1 MVSRP
6 AFRRPTW
13 GEPHVK
19 QQSAFSAFVFLIDLL
34 TLGWRGGWEAVH
46 RHSVVGAAGGRLAQG
61 GGRALRRGHDGLAF
75 GRCGGAVVVVEQDGR
90 QAAAHVEFD
99 VVGSVAWS
107 LWHRW
112 SSWKGLATRAAQ
124 EGSSQRD
131 RELSSDCR
139 DRVFDM
145 PFGSDRRR
153 LGVWDGWIYEMFG
166 AAGGLRGESPLV
178 RG

>member
-1 MVSRP
+1 MRDCRAFVRQVARISQMIALVFGSVLVRPHRRPPESDRLPASQPIHETQQVSRQTLSSTVS
-6 AFRRPTW
+6 RR
-13 GEPHVK
+13 
-19 QQSAFSAFVFLIDLL
+19 S
-34 TLGWRGGWEAVH
+34 
-46 RHSVVGAAGGRLAQG
+46 SVG
-61 GGRALRRGHDGLAF
+61 
-75 GRCGGAVVVVEQDGR
+75 
-90 QAAAHVEFD
+90 
-99 VVGSVAWS
+99 WS

-112 SSWKGLATRAAQ
+112 SSWEGLATRAAQ

-153 LGVWDGWIYEMFG
+153 RGVWDGWIYEMFG